1 MVRAKTKISQSNGE
15 DHRLLSSSVD
25 NDFSNGSSEDD
36 DEYSLAQPYHEAEP
50 LISTLNKKSQSS
62 ESGPDF
68 DYPPSPQNS
77 NGAHLDPLIDET
89 TAARASPPPPYDDEL
104 PQDNNSRVYNARFH
118 IDYNEQDPLTSD
130 QHTSWSEE
138 DILTRAEREHL
149 RPKSGIRSAFMN
161 MANSIIGA
169 GIIGQ
174 PYAFRQAGILA
185 GITLLIL
192 LTIMVDWTIRLIVIN
207 SKLSGSNS
215 FQGTMEH
222 CFGHIGLITISIA
235 QWAFAFGGMIAFGII
250 VGDTIPHVVIALWPQ
265 IVNIP
270 ILSLLSNRQVVIAVL
285 IMCVSYPLCLYR
297 DISKLAKAS
306 TMAMLSMIII
316 IFTVITQGAL
326 IAPES
331 KDTPGSSLL
340 KVKGEFFQA
349 ISVISFALVC
359 HHNSFLI
366 YDSLKTPT
374 INRFSRVTHYSTI
387 VSMIA
392 CLAVALSGFL
402 TFGSSTQGNVLNN
415 FPTNNT
421 LVNVARLCFGLNML
435 TTLPLEAFVCRE
447 VVVNYWFGGKP
458 FNLFVHILLTTGHV
472 LCAMIISLFVC
483 DLGVV
488 LEIIGAIS
496 ACTLGYIIPPL
507 CYIKLSTRSW
517 RTIPAT
523 ACIFFGFVTMIISLV
538 QTFSKMIRHEGETA
552 TCQ

>member
-1 MVRAKTKISQSNGE
+1 MVQAKTKSSHNNGE

-25 NDFSNGSSEDD
+25 NEFSDGSSEDD
-36 DEYSLAQPYHEAEP
+36 DENSLNQPYHEAEP
-50 LISTLNKKSQSS
+50 FISTLNKKPESS
-62 ESGPDF
+62 ESGQNF
-68 DYPPSPQNS
+68 ENSPSPQNS
-77 NGAHLDPLIDET
+77 NRAHLSSSIDGET
-89 TAARASPPPPYDDEL
+89 TAARVSPPPPYDDEL
-104 PQDNNSRVYNARFH
+104 SLDNNSRVYNARFH
-118 IDYNEQDPLTSD
+118 VAYNEQDPFLSD
-130 QHTSWSEE
+130 QNTSLSDE

-149 RPKSGIRSAFMN
+149 RPKSGMRSAFMN

-174 PYAFRQAGILA
+174 PYAFRQAGLLA
-185 GITLLIL
+185 GIILLII
-192 LTIMVDWTIRLIVIN
+192 LTLMIDWTIRLIVIN

-222 CFGHIGLITISIA
+222 CFGRIGLITISIA

-250 VGDTIPHVVIALWPQ
+250 VGDSIPHVVIALWPQ
-265 IVNIP
+265 IVNVP
-270 ILSLLSNRQVVIAVL
+270 ILSLLSDRRVVIAVL
-285 IMCVSYPLCLYR
+285 ILCISYPLCLYR

-306 TMAMLSMIII
+306 TMAMLSMMII
-316 IFTVITQGAL
+316 IFTIITQGAL
-326 IAPES
+326 VAPES
-331 KDTPGSSLL
+331 KGTHDSSLL
-340 KVKGEFFQA
+340 EVKGEFFQA

-392 CLAVALSGFL
+392 CLSVALSGFI

-415 FPTNNT
+415 FPTNNI

-447 VVVNYWFGGKP
+447 VILNYWFTGKP
-458 FNLFVHILLTTGHV
+458 FNMFVHIFLTTGHV
-472 LCAMIISLFVC
+472 LFAMIISLFVC

-496 ACTLGYIIPPL
+496 ACALGYIIPPL
-507 CYIKLSTRSW
+507 CYIKLSTRGW

-523 ACIFFGFVTMIISLV
+523 ACIFFGFVTMIISLG
-538 QTFSKMIRHEGETA
+538 QTFSKIIRYEGEAA
-552 TCQ
+552 TC